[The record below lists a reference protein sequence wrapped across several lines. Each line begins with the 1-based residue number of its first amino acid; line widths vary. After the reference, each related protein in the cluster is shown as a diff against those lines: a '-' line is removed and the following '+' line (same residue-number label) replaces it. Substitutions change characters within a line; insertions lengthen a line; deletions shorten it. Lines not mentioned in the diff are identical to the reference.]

1 MDVVD
6 DQKDS
11 FSTSCWKDGGI
22 DFVILPEADDDDE
35 GEVEGDDVEDD
46 TGRSHHPYGD
56 GRDGLIAVGTKKR
69 AERRQRS
76 RDRVVKDRRP
86 WHSRESEDED
96 VCVSTTTQKDGCW
109 HVHDVVSSLGF
120 DVSTSKDCDGT
131 ILRTVV
137 DVGRLVS
144 EVQFWGRWIDA
155 TRYCVCAGRDD
166 LCASFVSLVRPRT
179 SIVGT
184 IVVGV
189 VSRKKNRRCVFV
201 VVVRVGRS
209 SSYPTHVRLHRRIFV
224 VVLSRRDD
232 ERRSFDGRTP
242 VERLVPSMH
251 LSGGH

>member
-1 MDVVD
+1 VDVVD

-69 AERRQRS
+69 HERGRGQRS

-189 VSRKKNRRCVFV
+189 VSRKIDDAF
-201 VVVRVGRS
+201 S
-209 SSYPTHVRLHRRIFV
+209 SSSFAWEGRHRIQRTFAFIDVF
-224 VVLSRRDD
+224 LSSCCLDATTNDD
-232 ERRSFDGRTP
+232 LSTVERRWNYWFHRCT
-242 VERLVPSMH
+242 
-251 LSGGH
+251 